1 MEFHPLIQE
10 WFERSF
16 ARPTETQELAW
27 NEIGAGRDVLISA
40 PTGSGKTL
48 AAFLACLD
56 QLVRAA
62 MEGSIL
68 DETEVVYVSP
78 LKALSNDI
86 QKNLERPLQEIA
98 KLAGEKGLLIPPIRV
113 AVRTGD
119 TPMAE
124 RQQMIKRPPHV
135 LVTTPESLFI
145 LLTAERSRH
154 LLETTKTFIVDEIH
168 ALVDDKRGAHLALS
182 AARLDDLVM
191 KAGRRAPQRIGL
203 SATVRPLQWAA
214 RLPKAQCAEAPS
226 GRLS

>member
-1 MEFHPLIQE
+1 MQFHPIIQE

-16 ARPTETQELAW
+16 ARPTETQDLAW
-27 NEIGAGRDVLISA
+27 KEILAGRDVLISA

-56 QLVRAA
+56 RLVRAGLD
-62 MEGSIL
+62 GSLL

-98 KLAGEKGLLIPPIRV
+98 KLAGEKGLLLPPIRV

-119 TPMAE
+119 TPASE
-124 RQQMIKRPPHV
+124 RQQMIKRPPHI

-145 LLTAERSRH
+145 LLTAGRSREI
-154 LLETTKTFIVDEIH
+154 LKTAKTMIIDEIH
-168 ALVDDKRGAHLALS
+168 AMVDDKRGSHLSLS
-182 AARLDDLVM
+182 LARLDDLVV
-191 KAGRRAPQRIGL
+191 KAGGAPLHRIGL
-203 SATVRPLQWAA
+203 SATVRP
-214 RLPKAQCAEAPS
+214 
-226 GRLS
+226 

>member
-1 MEFHPLIQE
+1 MQFHPIIQE
-10 WFERSF
+10 WFRRSF
-16 ARPTETQELAW
+16 VQPIETQELAW
-27 NEIGAGRDVLISA
+27 KEIIAGGDVLISA

-56 QLVRAA
+56 RLVRAA
-62 MEGSIL
+62 LDGSL
-68 DETEVVYVSP
+68 VDETEVVYVSP

-98 KLAGEKGLLIPPIRV
+98 KLAGEKGILMPAIRV
-113 AVRTGD
+113 GLRTGD

-154 LLETTKTFIVDEIH
+154 LLKTTKTLIIDEVH
-168 ALVDDKRGAHLALS
+168 ALVDD
-182 AARLDDLVM
+182 
-191 KAGRRAPQRIGL
+191 
-203 SATVRPLQWAA
+203 
-214 RLPKAQCAEAPS
+214 
-226 GRLS
+226 